1 MEEVLEHFQRQAEK
15 EELKN
20 KLQALLDDQNATTE
34 DIFNS
39 LRSQLGAEDQAKV
52 DEMLK
57 RGLTMDQIINHFMNG
72 GMDEGSSNEI
82 PTKEEM
88 NKKMRE
94 NLKSKLQNL
103 INDPNA
109 TTEDVFKAMRNNL
122 SKEEQAKIDEM
133 LKLGMSMDEI
143 VKHFMSG
150 GMDDDK
156 EAKQKAKEELKTKL
170 KELMNDPN
178 ASTEDVFNIMK
189 SQLGAEDQKKI
200 EEMLKKGMT
209 MDQIINHF
217 MKGGMD
223 EVQEETEF
231 TKKMKELIGGK
242 NLSEEEML
250 ELMKSQL
257 GEGSK
262 AELEAMLAQGFS
274 LQEVMDHFMKHGK
287 TDEEEQR
294 ELQEKLEKMMN
305 DPNANSEDVFNALRN
320 QLGAADQAKIDE
332 LLKSGMT
339 MDQIV
344 KQFMEGGMENV
355 KDDIKAKLEN
365 MINDPNASTEDVF
378 KALRNQLGAAD
389 QAKIDELLKNGMT
402 MDQIVKQ

>member
-133 LKLGMSMDEI
+133 LKLGMTMDEI

-156 EAKQKAKEELKTKL
+156 EAKQKAKDELKTKL
-170 KELMNDPN
+170 KNLMNDPN
-178 ASTEDVFNIMK
+178 ASTEDVFNVMK
-189 SQLGAEDQKKI
+189 SQLGAEDQKKV

-223 EVQEETEF
+223 EVQEETDF

-287 TDEEEQR
+287 TDEEEQK
-294 ELQEKLEKMMN
+294 ELQDKIEKMMN
-305 DPNANSEDVFNALRN
+305 DPNASTEDVFNALRN

-378 KALRNQLGAAD
+378 NALRNQLGAAD
-389 QAKIDELLKNGMT
+389 QAKIDELLKSGMT
-402 MDQIVKQ
+402 MD